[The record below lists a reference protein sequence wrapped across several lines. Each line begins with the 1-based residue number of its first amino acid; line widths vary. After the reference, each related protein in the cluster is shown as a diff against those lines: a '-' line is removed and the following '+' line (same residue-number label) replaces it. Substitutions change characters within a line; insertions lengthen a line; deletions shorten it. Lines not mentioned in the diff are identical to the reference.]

1 MKVMVVLGKLLYGMA
16 KNKLAS
22 QNTEIKGDY
31 TVIAHDSING
41 GLAFMIDCNNE
52 FQLTDS
58 EITSEKA
65 LLRETFAKYLSEVEN
80 D

>member
-1 MKVMVVLGKLLYGMA
+1 MKTMVVLGKLLYGMA

-41 GLAFMIDCNNE
+41 GLAFMIDCNNS
-52 FQLTDS
+52 FQLTDK
-58 EITSEKA
+58 EIELEKF
-65 LLRETFAKYLSEVEN
+65 LLRCTFDNYLTEVEN